1 MSNAVWS
8 YRQMLRGTPASFFV
22 MAAGVPLG
30 VLLAWAELRLPAL
43 VVSEVTG
50 GQTFLHAALAAGALL
65 ALTFLAVGLRDFC
78 KTILEAQESRYR
90 FYLTSCLE
98 GKSMAMFYQTYEKK
112 QTRDLR
118 KRAEEASYMMNGKV
132 PLCQV
137 PNLMTE
143 LIRNALCYALFG
155 TILSRISP
163 LLLVLLT
170 LAALVN
176 LLCVRAY
183 NRYEYAS
190 RGERTDIGRRLRY
203 VSKNAAD
210 FAAAKDIRIYGMAT
224 WLRETFSDLFRQDT
238 AWSARLNRRLFLGR
252 LVDLLVILLR
262 DGGAYALLLVMAV
275 RGELRPD
282 EFVLYFS
289 AISGFAT
296 FIGNMISAWNEMQ
309 TASLKVSDYRQFMEL
324 PDTDG
329 TGTAHAADHREHAP
343 EITFDHVSFR
353 YDGAAHDT
361 LHDISLTLRAGEH
374 VALVGLNGA
383 GKTTL
388 VKLLCGLYAPTSG
401 TIRIDGVPAAEFRR
415 DDYAALFAPVFQ
427 EVRTAC
433 FSLAETAACAF
444 GPEVD
449 RERAE
454 RCLRAA
460 GLGEKLD
467 ALPHG
472 MDTHLDKQVNPDG
485 IELSGGEAQKLMMAR
500 ALYKDAPVLVLDE
513 PTAALDPIA
522 ENEVYEQYRRMAAGK
537 TSLFISHRLASTRFC
552 DRIVL
557 LRDGGIAE
565 EGTHETLLAA
575 GGEYARLYEI
585 QSCWYQPGYQ
595 GGKQA

>member
-50 GQTFLHAALAAGALL
+50 GQTFLHAALAVGALL
-65 ALTFLAVGLRDFC
+65 VLTFLAVGLRDFC

-98 GKSMAMFYQTYEKK
+98 EKSMAMFYQTYEKK
-112 QTRDLR
+112 QTRDMR

-238 AWSARLNRRLFLGR
+238 AWSARLNRRLLLGR

-262 DGGAYALLLVMAV
+262 DGGAYTLLLVMAV

-329 TGTAHAADHREHAP
+329 T
-343 EITFDHVSFR
+343 
-353 YDGAAHDT
+353 
-361 LHDISLTLRAGEH
+361 
-374 VALVGLNGA
+374 
-383 GKTTL
+383 
-388 VKLLCGLYAPTSG
+388 LL
-401 TIRIDGVPAAEFRR
+401 
-415 DDYAALFAPVFQ
+415 
-427 EVRTAC
+427 
-433 FSLAETAACAF
+433 
-444 GPEVD
+444 
-449 RERAE
+449 
-454 RCLRAA
+454 
-460 GLGEKLD
+460 
-467 ALPHG
+467 
-472 MDTHLDKQVNPDG
+472 
-485 IELSGGEAQKLMMAR
+485 
-500 ALYKDAPVLVLDE
+500 
-513 PTAALDPIA
+513 
-522 ENEVYEQYRRMAAGK
+522 
-537 TSLFISHRLASTRFC
+537 
-552 DRIVL
+552 
-557 LRDGGIAE
+557 
-565 EGTHETLLAA
+565 
-575 GGEYARLYEI
+575 
-585 QSCWYQPGYQ
+585 
-595 GGKQA
+595 

>member
-1 MSNAVWS
+1 
-8 YRQMLRGTPASFFV
+8 MLRGTPASFFV

-65 ALTFLAVGLRDFC
+65 VLTFLAVGLRDFC

-98 GKSMAMFYQTYEKK
+98 EKSMAMFYQTYEKK

-170 LAALVN
+170 LAAMVN

-238 AWSARLNRRLFLGR
+238 
-252 LVDLLVILLR
+252 
-262 DGGAYALLLVMAV
+262 
-275 RGELRPD
+275 RG
-282 EFVLYFS
+282 
-289 AISGFAT
+289 
-296 FIGNMISAWNEMQ
+296 
-309 TASLKVSDYRQFMEL
+309 
-324 PDTDG
+324 
-329 TGTAHAADHREHAP
+329 
-343 EITFDHVSFR
+343 
-353 YDGAAHDT
+353 
-361 LHDISLTLRAGEH
+361 
-374 VALVGLNGA
+374 
-383 GKTTL
+383 
-388 VKLLCGLYAPTSG
+388 
-401 TIRIDGVPAAEFRR
+401 
-415 DDYAALFAPVFQ
+415 
-427 EVRTAC
+427 
-433 FSLAETAACAF
+433 
-444 GPEVD
+444 
-449 RERAE
+449 
-454 RCLRAA
+454 
-460 GLGEKLD
+460 
-467 ALPHG
+467 PHG
-472 MDTHLDKQVNPDG
+472 
-485 IELSGGEAQKLMMAR
+485 
-500 ALYKDAPVLVLDE
+500 
-513 PTAALDPIA
+513 
-522 ENEVYEQYRRMAAGK
+522 
-537 TSLFISHRLASTRFC
+537 
-552 DRIVL
+552 
-557 LRDGGIAE
+557 
-565 EGTHETLLAA
+565 
-575 GGEYARLYEI
+575 
-585 QSCWYQPGYQ
+585 
-595 GGKQA
+595 

>member
-1 MSNAVWS
+1 
-8 YRQMLRGTPASFFV
+8 

-50 GQTFLHAALAAGALL
+50 GQTFLHAALAVGALL
-65 ALTFLAVGLRDFC
+65 VLTFLAVGLRDFC

-98 GKSMAMFYQTYEKK
+98 EKSMAMFYQTYEKK
-112 QTRDLR
+112 QTRDQR

-238 AWSARLNRRLFLGR
+238 AWSARLNRRLLLGR

>member
-1 MSNAVWS
+1 
-8 YRQMLRGTPASFFV
+8 MLRGTPASFFV

-50 GQTFLHAALAAGALL
+50 GQTFLHAALAVGALL
-65 ALTFLAVGLRDFC
+65 VLTFLAVGLRDFC

-98 GKSMAMFYQTYEKK
+98 EKSMAMFYQTYEKK
-112 QTRDLR
+112 QTRDQR

-238 AWSARLNRRLFLGR
+238 AWSARLNRRLLLGR

-343 EITFDHVSFR
+343 EITFDHVSFAAQEC
-353 YDGAAHDT
+353 GAQREGKGNRGFNRRERRGQNDTRQAPVRAVCANIRHDP
-361 LHDISLTLRAGEH
+361 DRRRPRGG
-374 VALVGLNGA
+374 VPPGR
-383 GKTTL
+383 
-388 VKLLCGLYAPTSG
+388 LCGAVRSG
-401 TIRIDGVPAAEFRR
+401 VSGGPHGL
-415 DDYAALFAPVFQ
+415 LFA
-427 EVRTAC
+427 
-433 FSLAETAACAF
+433 
-444 GPEVD
+444 G
-449 RERAE
+449 
-454 RCLRAA
+454 
-460 GLGEKLD
+460 
-467 ALPHG
+467 
-472 MDTHLDKQVNPDG
+472 
-485 IELSGGEAQKLMMAR
+485 
-500 ALYKDAPVLVLDE
+500 
-513 PTAALDPIA
+513 
-522 ENEVYEQYRRMAAGK
+522 
-537 TSLFISHRLASTRFC
+537 
-552 DRIVL
+552 
-557 LRDGGIAE
+557 RDG
-565 EGTHETLLAA
+565 
-575 GGEYARLYEI
+575 RLRLR
-585 QSCWYQPGYQ
+585 P
-595 GGKQA
+595 